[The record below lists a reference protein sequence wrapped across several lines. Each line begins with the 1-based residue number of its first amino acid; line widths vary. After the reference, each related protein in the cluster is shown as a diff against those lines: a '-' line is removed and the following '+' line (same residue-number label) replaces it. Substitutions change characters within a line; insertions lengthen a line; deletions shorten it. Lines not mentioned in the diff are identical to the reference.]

1 MKNILPIISIIL
13 LLFTILSCDSSLEPM
28 EEGNVNYYIYPYL
41 EFELSYDSTYYIAYV
56 VEGAR
61 LTSVSIPGEKHTDF
75 GPMPVKV
82 FGGFRNPEDAV
93 NLKTVYIDVNV
104 DRISEGAFDYAYSLE
119 SVITTRISDGQNWA
133 KLPPSLTRDGYHFH
147 GWKVGNTIYDGE
159 STIAINPDTPVAQPY
174 FVALEYHEAVS
185 PTCTEEGSIEHWKC
199 PECGKLFTDS
209 YAENSVN
216 SVSVSSLGH
225 LFPLVH
231 KVAVAP
237 TCQTE
242 GNIEYWRCDRCLGLF
257 SDDKALNPID
267 DPVLPIVGHSYEEK
281 WFSNT
286 NEHWHECKWC
296 HSTSDVGEHSYG
308 EGVVIKEP
316 TEQTKGTIL
325 YTCTVCGKGRN
336 EDIPELDHEYLEE
349 KIVPPTCTTE
359 GYTEHKCI
367 HCGEVV
373 TDNYVPALGHKVKE
387 ILNKSP
393 TCVEDGNIKYYHCS
407 ECGGDF
413 RNKLATEELK
423 EEDKVIEALGHDFP
437 QSWNEDSVD
446 VKTHFRICLREGCG
460 FKETALHVYDQK
472 VTEGHI
478 AAESTCQHPNQYYVS
493 CICGKNGTE
502 TFTVDDKKG
511 NHKYSVAKPDANDQN
526 YHYYYCEYEGCGER
540 NPDSKESHVF
550 IPSENGKKCRICGY
564 EVLNVDGGF
573 DFPIL
578 DPTPRGHMEVL
589 SKEGTVWT
597 FVFVND
603 KPSYPP
609 KELIWY
615 VDNVVIERKDVAG
628 VSDYQ
633 RASFSVNAEYPMT
646 YKVMCRYVNDA
657 GSGSDTI
664 VINGG

>member
-1 MKNILPIISIIL
+1 MKKILPIISIIL
-13 LLFTILSCDSSLEPM
+13 LLFTILSCDSSLQPM
-28 EEGNVNYYIYPYL
+28 EEGDVNYNIYPYL

-56 VEGAR
+56 VEGAKI
-61 LTSVSIPGEKHTDF
+61 TSVTIPGEKHTDF
-75 GPMPVKV
+75 GSMPVKV
-82 FGGFRNPEDAV
+82 FGGFTDPEDAV
-93 NLKTVYIDVNV
+93 NLKTVYIDENV

-119 SVITTRISDGQNWA
+119 RVITTGTDDGQNWA

-147 GWKVGNTIYDGE
+147 GWKVGDTIYDGE
-159 STIAINPDTPVAQPY
+159 STISISPDAPVAQPY
-174 FVALEYHEAVS
+174 FVALEYHEAVN

-209 YAENSVN
+209 HAENSVN

-242 GNIEYWRCDRCLGLF
+242 GKIEYWRCDRCLGLF

-316 TEQTKGTIL
+316 TEQTKGTML

-349 KIVPPTCTTE
+349 KVVPPTCTTE

-373 TDNYVPALGHKVKE
+373 TDNYVPALGHIVKE
-387 ILNKSP
+387 IPSKSP
-393 TCVEDGNIKYYHCS
+393 TCVENGNIKYYHCS

-413 RNKLATEELK
+413 RNKLATEELE

-493 CICGKNGTE
+493 CVCGKNGTE
-502 TFTVDDKKG
+502 TFTSGEVGAHSYTKFVYLD
-511 NHKYSVAKPDANDQN
+511 YQ
-526 YHYYYCEYEGCGER
+526 YHQKACKWCGTILADFKEEHVFKDGVCTKCEYEVVNGSGGITPIIKDKRPQAHLEYER
-540 NPDSKESHVF
+540 NGLEYRFTLINDKEEYPPTL
-550 IPSENGKKCRICGY
+550 IEWY
-564 EVLNVDGGF
+564 
-573 DFPIL
+573 L
-578 DPTPRGHMEVL
+578 DDRLQEETE
-589 SKEGTVWT
+589 WT
-597 FVFVND
+597 F
-603 KPSYPP
+603 
-609 KELIWY
+609 
-615 VDNVVIERKDVAG
+615 
-628 VSDYQ
+628 
-633 RASFSVNAEYPMT
+633 SFDAPNKMT
-646 YKVMCRYVNDA
+646 YKVLCVYSSEFGK
-657 GSGSDTI
+657 GSQTI
-664 VINGG
+664 VVNGG